1 MAGSRLSLVLL
12 PLLLIALVCAVHAE
26 GKPHLIGGITDADVN
41 EEGVQRAIHFA
52 LSEYNKASNDKFGHR
67 MVRAIRIQ
75 KQLVAGIKYM
85 LEIEISR
92 TTCTKSVTD
101 FSSCPLHEDPTLK
114 KNSICNFVV
123 YTVPWMSK
131 ISLLKDECRAA

>member
-26 GKPHLIGGITDADVN
+26 RKPRLVGGITEANEN
-41 EEGVQRAIHFA
+41 EEGVQRAVNFA
-52 LSEYNKASNDKFGHR
+52 ISEYNKASNDKFGHR
-67 MVRAIRIQ
+67 IVRVVRAQ
-75 KQLVAGIKYM
+75 KQLVAGIKYI
-85 LEIEISR
+85 LEVEISR

-114 KNSICNFVV
+114 KHSICNFVV
-123 YTVPWMSK
+123 YFVPWLGK
-131 ISLLKDECRAA
+131 ISLIKNECKII